1 MFIYILYNNQNTT
14 NLRYNILVKHL
25 ALKPAVEPGHSL
37 SEYARNIVAQGEIE
51 HQTAGLFE
59 PEG

>member
-1 MFIYILYNNQNTT
+1 LQLFYANAG
-14 NLRYNILVKHL
+14 NIKNSSSTWAYLN
-25 ALKPAVEPGHSL
+25 
-37 SEYARNIVAQGEIE
+37 EYARNIVAQGEIE